1 MTSARTSTYFCYSLF
16 LKNQINVLSPILAHA
31 VSAVLQNQGV
41 SRQGKVSVLTTAH
54 LAGYMKV
61 MRVEIND

>member
-1 MTSARTSTYFCYSLF
+1 MTSARTSTYFCYRLF
-16 LKNQINVLSPILAHA
+16 LKNQINVLSAILARA
-31 VSAVLQNQGV
+31 VSAVLQAQGV
-41 SRQGKVSVLTTAH
+41 SRQGEVSVLTTAH